1 MRRGLSIGGSSSV
14 HRRKVGRSWRVQIC
28 FRRLLCNKIEID
40 QLQCV
45 ICRVLGNYD
54 RITSGA
60 LEKQNRNGKNTSNLI
75 LVTNIHQQARASQWI
90 WQYIDWPRERSK
102 PMKISLLT

>member
-14 HRRKVGRSWRVQIC
+14 HRRKVGGSWKVQIC

-40 QLQCV
+40 QLQHVQCV

-54 RITSGA
+54 RITSGS
-60 LEKQNRNGKNTSNLI
+60 LEKQNRNGKKHKQSNFS
-75 LVTNIHQQARASQWI
+75 N
-90 WQYIDWPRERSK
+90 
-102 PMKISLLT
+102 

>member
-1 MRRGLSIGGSSSV
+1 MGFSIS
-14 HRRKVGRSWRVQIC
+14 RSLYSNTLFGVSLHPYNIIY
-28 FRRLLCNKIEID
+28 LLLKDANKIEID

-54 RITSGA
+54 RITHDA

-75 LVTNIHQQARASQWI
+75 LVTNIHQQARASQ
-90 WQYIDWPRERSK
+90 
-102 PMKISLLT
+102 